1 MIHNHQD
8 ATSAALMTAL
18 CRELFA
24 LAKHEDDVAAEEA
37 SRLPY
42 WVPCP
47 PSVVGHRAAARALRA
62 EAQRLEAATRPLAA
76 AS

>member
-1 MIHNHQD
+1 MIHRHED
-8 ATSAALMTAL
+8 PKSVDLLAAL

-37 SRLPY
+37 SQLPY

-47 PSVVGHRAAARALRA
+47 PSVVGHRAAARTLRA
-62 EAQRLEAATRPLAA
+62 EAQRLEAAMRPLAT